1 MTRLAVLVSGSG
13 TNLQAII
20 DATERGDLPGGEIAL
35 VVANRRE
42 AYGIR
47 RAIAHGIPVIYFP
60 LLPYTKAGR
69 PRTDYDAD
77 LARIIGSFSVDWIV
91 LAGWMHIFSDALIG
105 HFPNRILNLHP
116 ALPGT
121 FPGTDAIRR
130 AFEAFGRG
138 EITGTGVMVHTVPDE
153 GVDVGPVIAQVEV
166 PILPGDTLETLEAR
180 IHEAEHRLLVETLQA
195 LCRPI

>member
-60 LLPYTKAGR
+60 LLPYTKRRVPARTTTPIWRASSAASASTGSSSPAGCTSSAT
-69 PRTDYDAD
+69 P
-77 LARIIGSFSVDWIV
+77 
-91 LAGWMHIFSDALIG
+91 
-105 HFPNRILNLHP
+105 
-116 ALPGT
+116 
-121 FPGTDAIRR
+121 
-130 AFEAFGRG
+130 
-138 EITGTGVMVHTVPDE
+138 
-153 GVDVGPVIAQVEV
+153 
-166 PILPGDTLETLEAR
+166 
-180 IHEAEHRLLVETLQA
+180 
-195 LCRPI
+195 